1 MQAQYEQ
8 APGYIE
14 PIPQHIQIQIKEL
27 DRLSLTPD
35 QASEATGIPKQ
46 TFAKWRHQGEGPK
59 YIKIANRI
67 YYRPQA
73 IINFLETHEQA
84 TLDQR

>member
-1 MQAQYEQ
+1 MQTLHEQ
-8 APGYIE
+8 TPGHFE
-14 PIPQHIQIQIKEL
+14 PIPQPIQIKEL
-27 DRLSLTPD
+27 DRLSLTPE
-35 QASEATGIPKQ
+35 QVSEATGIPKQ
-46 TFAKWRHQGEGPK
+46 TLAKWRHQGEGPK
-59 YIKIANRI
+59 YVKIANRI